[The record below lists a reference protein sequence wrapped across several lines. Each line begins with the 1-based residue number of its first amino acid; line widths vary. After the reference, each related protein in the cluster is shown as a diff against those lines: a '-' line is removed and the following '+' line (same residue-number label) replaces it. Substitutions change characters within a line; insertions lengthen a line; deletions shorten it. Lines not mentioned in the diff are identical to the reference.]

1 MYGYDVSLNKINEFR
16 KFVMITYTKKNKLI
30 FHTFI
35 IQIKFGKKKK
45 NEKTNNGKMI
55 RTISNLL
62 LQWQTHFLRTFYE
75 HINHVI
81 DQKHRLHQ

>member
-1 MYGYDVSLNKINEFR
+1 MS
-16 KFVMITYTKKNKLI
+16 
-30 FHTFI
+30 
-35 IQIKFGKKKK
+35 
-45 NEKTNNGKMI
+45 KTNNGKMI

-81 DQKHRLHQ
+81 DKNSDYINDKNVKKHGMQHRRS